1 MSRHL
6 SLLLLASLI
15 VLEVDMI
22 TSIMIPTVSC
32 LYGRCLMVSPSSLR
46 WAQISGESMI
56 KRTNRIQ
63 EIKRKELP
71 WTRLKRGSVE
81 EVITVRVLRKSILK
95 LIISV
100 PHVRY
105 IHGEVARIPY
115 HDHNSTTAETELKYL
130 RTYGSIFTFLDT
142 NKFSFTLVSSSS
154 SLSTL
159 VSHNLKRGQTSKKTK
174 YFRPCTETF
183 SNFHATPEM

>member
-6 SLLLLASLI
+6 SFLLLASLI
-15 VLEVDMI
+15 VINVDMI

-32 LYGRCLMVSPSSLR
+32 LYDRCLMVSPSSLR

-159 VSHNLKRGQTSKKTK
+159 VSHNFKRGQTTRS
-174 YFRPCTETF
+174 YLIGILI
-183 SNFHATPEM
+183 SS